1 MLWCHFMNH
10 YDELWRADE
19 LDRAG
24 QHQEAIKA
32 LVSAV
37 QKSDVEALVRL
48 GKRLLV
54 GDRAPRLPQDGANL
68 LKEAA
73 AKGSAEAPALLSVLY
88 ALGLYTK
95 QGWHEGLESLALA
108 ANRGWVPA
116 QKQLQVLADPG
127 CIYPSAKEKLDW
139 NMLAL
144 KVDLGAWSVPP
155 AGSDLCAS
163 PLIRTFPDFALPG
176 TCNWLIAR
184 SRKRLQRTSTFDAS
198 PQQLDAVHTR
208 TNSSVFFDLMETDLV
223 NVLLQVR
230 MAACT
235 GLPFSHL
242 EVPAV
247 LHYDVGQQISDH
259 YDFIDPAT
267 PDYDEQI
274 SKVGQRIITFFVYLN
289 DDYEA
294 GETAFPRLGINYR
307 GRRGEGLFLV
317 NASKDGHADTRT
329 LHAGRPVEQGT
340 KWLVS
345 QFIRNRPVLAS

>member
-1 MLWCHFMNH
+1 MNQ

-32 LVSAV
+32 LVNAV

-48 GKRLLV
+48 GKRLLI
-54 GDRAPRLPQDGANL
+54 GDRAPHLPQDGANF

-73 AKGSAEAPALLSVLY
+73 EKGSAEAPAILSVLY
-88 ALGLYTK
+88 ALGLHIK

-108 ANRGWVPA
+108 ASRGWVPA
-116 QKQLQVLADPG
+116 QKQLQVLADPE
-127 CIYPSAKEKLDW
+127 CVYPSAKEKLDW
-139 NMLAL
+139 NLLAL

-155 AGSDLCAS
+155 AGFDLSTS
-163 PLIRTFPDFALPG
+163 PLIRAFPDFALPG

-184 SRKRLQRTSTFDAS
+184 SRKRLQRPVAFEGLSQ
-198 PQQLDAVHTR
+198 QQLIRGHTR
-208 TNSSVFFDLMETDLV
+208 TNSSIFFDLTETDLV
-223 NVLLQVR
+223 NILLQVR
-230 MAACT
+230 MAACA

-242 EVPAV
+242 EAPAV

-259 YDFIDPAT
+259 YDFIDPSI

-274 SKVGQRIITFFVYLN
+274 SKTGQRIITFFVYLN

-294 GETAFPRLGINYR
+294 GETAFPRLGINHR
-307 GRRGEGLFLV
+307 GKRGEGLFLV

-345 QFIRNRPVLAS
+345 QFIRNRPVLAL